1 MLAVNA
7 SVGPACFLDATG
19 AELIFK
25 VKNLIATDGFQCE
38 MSWRIR
44 KNRLTGQT
52 GRARFF
58 QVIGNR
64 DTRLCVCGLG
74 SLLGGV

>member
-38 MSWRIR
+38 MS
-44 KNRLTGQT
+44 
-52 GRARFF
+52 
-58 QVIGNR
+58 
-64 DTRLCVCGLG
+64 
-74 SLLGGV
+74 